1 MPVHPFYP
9 NSVGRDQADFIR
21 MSSRWYVG
29 FELTQH
35 NVHRQQVPKFRDSGE
50 VLFSWRTDSVSFCCF
65 QSAFV
70 VFFGQTLGSVP
81 TFRLIL
87 QNMVVRHR
95 CRDSP
100 RVCPKYL
107 VSVRCSL
114 SAFVI
119 FVRTDTGSSVPTFRL
134 ILQDMVVRHCCRD
147 RPRVCPKYPMSVR
160 DQSIVDC
167 AEEKR
172 RRSCQQPNKSG
183 QEATSSA
190 KNIALAV

>member
-50 VLFSWRTDSVSFCCF
+50 VLFSWRTDS
-65 QSAFV
+65 
-70 VFFGQTLGSVP
+70 
-81 TFRLIL
+81 
-87 QNMVVRHR
+87 M
-95 CRDSP
+95 
-100 RVCPKYL
+100 
-107 VSVRCSL
+107 SVRCFL
-114 SAFVI
+114 SAIVI
-119 FVRTDTGSSVPTFRL
+119 FVFGQILGSSVFPVCIRCFFRTDTRSVPTFRL

-172 RRSCQQPNKSG
+172 RRSCRQPNKSG